1 MSEMNERVATQ
12 GGTQVVKVWDPLVRI
27 GHWALVLC
35 VAAAWITS
43 EGGHVWHERLGYA
56 TLAIV
61 AARVLWGFVGPR
73 YARFAQFLRSPAATL
88 AYAGRTLAWAEPR
101 HIGHNPLGGW
111 MIVALIVCVILTGAS
126 GWLFTSDAFWGV
138 EWVEE
143 VHEFFAN
150 SLLALA
156 GVHIA
161 GVVFASFRHREN
173 LAEAMLSGTK
183 RAPGPGDV
191 S

>member
-1 MSEMNERVATQ
+1 MNEGDVGAPP
-12 GGTQVVKVWDPLVRI
+12 VKVWDPLVRI

-61 AARVLWGFVGPR
+61 AVRAFWGFVGPR
-73 YARFAQFLRSPAATL
+73 YARFAQFVRAPSVTL
-88 AYAGRTLAWAEPR
+88 AYASKALAGAQPR
-101 HIGHNPLGGW
+101 HIGHNPLGGR

-126 GWLFTSDAFWGV
+126 GWLFTTDAFWGV

-150 SLLALA
+150 ALLALA
-156 GVHIA
+156 GLHIA
-161 GVVFASFRHREN
+161 GVVFVSVRHGEN
-173 LAEAMLSGTK
+173 LAAAMLSGKK